1 MDGQHRHPVTSASDR
16 TSARPARGASARRI
30 NAERL
35 VLLGWSRAILLQ
47 FAHPLIAAGVYDH
60 STFRLHPWAAVQRL
74 RQTVRAML
82 ALTFGEE
89 ADAER
94 TIDRIRAVHRRVHGE
109 LTRQIGPFAAGTPYS
124 AEDPALVLWVHATLL
139 ESVPLFY
146 ELLVRPLDESQHDDY
161 CRDAAP
167 VAVALGASAVDVP
180 MSRRALN
187 EYLGR
192 VYSSG
197 EIVVGAQARELG
209 ARVIAPFGLLTA
221 PATLLT
227 RLLTVGT
234 LPAEVR
240 RGYDFAWTSRDQR
253 MFEVVAPKMRLLRK
267 LVPRAAATWRPA
279 RAAS

>member
-1 MDGQHRHPVTSASDR
+1 
-16 TSARPARGASARRI
+16 
-30 NAERL
+30 

-60 STFRLHPWAAVQRL
+60 STFRTNPWAAVQRL

-82 ALTFGEE
+82 ALTFGGET
-89 ADAER
+89 DAER
-94 TIDRIRAVHRRVHGE
+94 TIEHIRAIHRRVRGE
-109 LTRQIGPFAAGTPYS
+109 LAHAVGPFPAGTPYS
-124 AEDPALVLWVHATLL
+124 AEDPSLVLWVHATLL

-146 ELLVRPLDESQHDDY
+146 ELLVGPLGEPEHDAY

-167 VAVALGASAVDVP
+167 VAVALGASAEDVP

-187 EYLGR
+187 EYLER

-197 EIVVGAQARELG
+197 EIVVGAQAREL
-209 ARVIAPFGLLTA
+209 ATRVVAPFGTLAA

-234 LPAEVR
+234 LPPHVR
-240 RGYDFAWTSRDQR
+240 RDYEFPWTARDER
-253 MFEVVAPKMRLLRK
+253 LFELLVPKVRLIRK
-267 LVPRAAATWRPA
+267 LVPRATATWRPA